1 MSPVTTPPRPR
12 RLLPVALLAA
22 LAAMLLAAPS
32 ALADTTSS
40 SNWAG
45 YAAHSSKVKFTR
57 VFGAWRQP
65 TATCT
70 PGQPTYSS
78 EWVGLGGFYAK
89 SNALEQIGSELD
101 CNASGKVV
109 SSVWYEL
116 VPAPSRDIRMRVDPG
131 DQLTASVSVTGR
143 RVTLILTDLT
153 RHKQFSRTVTVHQ
166 LDLTSADWIVEAPS
180 ECSDAN
186 ACQQLALAN
195 FGTTAMTRASTRTS
209 TGHRAAIAD
218 PRWMTTEIT
227 LSSAGRRFV
236 GPGGSANATAVV
248 SNLVFGGTAFAVTY
262 QPPGGSS
269 PPSSTTSAQTVRSTA
284 LARPG
289 RR

>member
-1 MSPVTTPPRPR
+1 MTALATTPR
-12 RLLPVALLAA
+12 RWRILPVVVLGALVAA
-22 LAAMLLAAPS
+22 LLAAPS

-78 EWVGLGGFYAK
+78 EWVGLGGYNAN

-101 CNASGKVV
+101 CNAAGKVV

-131 DQLTASVSVTGR
+131 DQLTASVSVNGR
-143 RVTLILTDLT
+143 AVTLILTDLT
-153 RHKQFSRTVTVHQ
+153 RHKQFTRTVTVRQ
-166 LDLTSADWIVEAPS
+166 LDITSADWIVEAPS

-186 ACQQLALAN
+186 SCQQLTLAD

-209 TGHRAAIAD
+209 TGHTAAIAD
-218 PRWMTTEIT
+218 PRWTTTEIE

-236 GPGGSANATAVV
+236 GPNGGANASASV
-248 SNLVFGGTAFAVTY
+248 SNLVFGGSAFAVTY
-262 QPPGGSS
+262 QAPGGST
-269 PPSSTTSAQTVRSTA
+269 PSSTTSAQTVRSTA
-284 LARPG
+284 LVRPAR
-289 RR
+289 R

>member
-1 MSPVTTPPRPR
+1 MTTPRRRRRPSG
-12 RLLPVALLAA
+12 ALLAA
-22 LAAMLLAAPS
+22 LAAALFAAPS

-45 YAAHSSKVKFTR
+45 YAAHSAKVKFTR

-78 EWVGLGGFYAK
+78 EWVGLGGYYAT
-89 SNALEQIGSELD
+89 SSALEQIGSELD
-101 CNASGKVV
+101 CNTKGRVV

-116 VPAPSRDIRMRVDPG
+116 VPAPSRDIRMRVNPG
-131 DQLTASVSVTGR
+131 DELTASVSVTGR
-143 RVTLILTDLT
+143 TVTLILTDLT
-153 RHKQFSRTVTVHQ
+153 RHKQFTRTVTVHQ

-180 ECSDAN
+180 ECSGVN
-186 ACQQLALAN
+186 SCQQLALAD

-209 TGHRAAIAD
+209 TGHTAAIAD
-218 PRWMTTEIT
+218 PRWTTTEIT

-236 GPGGSANATAVV
+236 GPGGSANATAAV
-248 SNLVFGGTAFAVTY
+248 SSLVFGGSAFAVTY
-262 QPPGGSS
+262 QPPGGS
-269 PPSSTTSAQTVRSTA
+269 PPSSTTSAQTVRGTT